1 MLNEKQEFRAYTGM
15 VIYDAAN
22 KRDTAFLGRFTLDMI
37 LDFKGL
43 SRVLTIL
50 ARGYLDMGK
59 TPEEVRMAL
68 CAWCS
73 IPDGKAESKKKSER
87 AAVAETDFRTLHS
100 TYPELV
106 NENGEGWFCRHVH
119 SITGF
124 ILQNPKK
131 VNKSCIAKAE
141 AIQAK
146 WDAQWRKKVLQL
158 QVPLYHT
165 ETKGAW
171 VLRFDDV
178 IASALADKEEYGK
191 LRGEAPELP
200 NKWAER
206 LSHIDT
212 GIVPLH
218 CLSALIRYYLANKP
232 EDSDWVVLPVT
243 NFDAYF
249 GSTMFS
255 KKWLNALPTEIFEKQ
270 TQGGICRYRICGK

>member
-1 MLNEKQEFRAYTGM
+1 MLNEKQEFLAYTGTT
-15 VIYDAAN
+15 VYEAAN
-22 KRDTAFLGRFTLDMI
+22 KRDTGFLGRFTLDMI
-37 LDFKGL
+37 LDFKGM

-87 AAVAETDFRTLHS
+87 AAVADFRTLHS
-100 TYPELV
+100 AYPELV
-106 NENGEGWFCRHVH
+106 SENGEGWFCRHVH
-119 SITGF
+119 SIADF

-141 AIQAK
+141 AIQDK

-171 VLRFDDV
+171 VLHFDDV
-178 IASALADKEEYGK
+178 IASALADKEEYGE

-212 GIVPLH
+212 GIVPFY

-270 TQGGICRYRICGK
+270 TQGGVCRYRIFDKGE